1 MSECSRWQPSDWCT
15 HGHHS
20 HQPHRAAAWQW
31 LCDKHHAEVSDPPTN
46 IRDTPVPKPL
56 TDGHES
62 VTMQAGPTNSVQSL
76 ALLHAPMPGNQAHPR
91 MSLSHQGSLS
101 RCPASDTTEVTM
113 RVCNVPECPTL
124 TDTPRCAE
132 HTKAAEQRRG
142 SAHAR
147 GYDAKWRRTRRRYL
161 ASHPLCSEPDCKA
174 PATDVDHIDGLG
186 PNGPHG
192 HDPANLRAFCHRHH
206 SQRTARDSPG
216 GWAALN

>member
-91 MSLSHQGSLS
+91 MYLSHQGSLS

-124 TDTPRCAE
+124 PSTTPPI
-132 HTKAAEQRRG
+132 HRG
-142 SAHAR
+142 
-147 GYDAKWRRTRRRYL
+147 
-161 ASHPLCSEPDCKA
+161 
-174 PATDVDHIDGLG
+174 
-186 PNGPHG
+186 
-192 HDPANLRAFCHRHH
+192 
-206 SQRTARDSPG
+206 
-216 GWAALN
+216 

>member
-101 RCPASDTTEVTM
+101 RCPASDTTERLPSTRQGVAGPGPAGHGLV
-113 RVCNVPECPTL
+113 R
-124 TDTPRCAE
+124 
-132 HTKAAEQRRG
+132 HGKAGQAWQASEF
-142 SAHAR
+142 AR
-147 GYDAKWRRTRRRYL
+147 
-161 ASHPLCSEPDCKA
+161 
-174 PATDVDHIDGLG
+174 
-186 PNGPHG
+186 
-192 HDPANLRAFCHRHH
+192 
-206 SQRTARDSPG
+206 
-216 GWAALN
+216 